1 MWFCS
6 WIALI
11 LESWNSP
18 SPSPSSPRSAQLPSC
33 RSCNFGTRAWG
44 TTLTGDSVEKHW
56 PGILCNHQKG
66 DGIHPFQSIS
76 WVSFCQKYRQQF
88 CQLPYIYQFAAHS
101 LYTTCQA
108 VVIDGWFIW
117 AKYLLWFQ
125 QQVQSQRITQISTL
139 TERWLSMA
147 FSLQDSQDTLNWRA
161 GANLRHLGS
170 VCWQPTTAL
179 GGNNVDFR
187 LQGWMS
193 WVCMLATYGLG
204 LTWGIL
210 GLYVGNLLL
219 HLPPLWALNC
229 RAAANLRHLGS
240 VCWPTQGRVS
250 NCYLWSMHF
259 H

>member
-1 MWFCS
+1 MWFC
-6 WIALI
+6 WGIALI

-56 PGILCNHQKG
+56 PVILCNHQKG

-76 WVSFCQKYRQQF
+76 WVSFCQKSWQQF

-161 GANLRHLGS
+161 GANSRHLGS

-179 GGNNVDFR
+179 G
-187 LQGWMS
+187 
-193 WVCMLATYGLG
+193 ATMW
-204 LTWGIL
+204 TSD
-210 GLYVGNLLL
+210 
-219 HLPPLWALNC
+219 C
-229 RAAANLRHLGS
+229 RAGCLGS
-240 VCWPTQGRVS
+240 VCWQPTGWGQLEASWVCMSATYYCTWRQQCG
-250 NCYLWSMHF
+250 L
-259 H
+259 

>member
-1 MWFCS
+1 MNRLDPWVLKFAQPVPIIS
-6 WIALI
+6 KIRPA
-11 LESWNSP
+11 
-18 SPSPSSPRSAQLPSC
+18 AQLPVLQLRNQSL
-33 RSCNFGTRAWG
+33 RHDTHSP
-44 TTLTGDSVEKHW
+44 VEKHW

-76 WVSFCQKYRQQF
+76 WVSFCQKSWQQF

-161 GANLRHLGS
+161 GANSRHLGS

-179 GGNNVDFR
+179 G
-187 LQGWMS
+187 
-193 WVCMLATYGLG
+193 ATMW
-204 LTWGIL
+204 T
-210 GLYVGNLLL
+210 
-219 HLPPLWALNC
+219 PDC
-229 RAAANLRHLGS
+229 RAGCLGS
-240 VCWPTQGRVS
+240 VCWQPTG
-250 NCYLWSMHF
+250 WG
-259 H
+259 